1 MKRILKKTL
10 TPLLALTMALGI
22 GFSIT
27 NNNDKEIGAKA
38 APTVH
43 DWIAANQGF
52 TNGQDLVTTGPIS
65 VDSNWQMTFA
75 QNSSTGNPKYY
86 TSGSSVRLYADKTNG
101 NGGSFTVQPTA
112 ANTNKVLTKF
122 ELKARSSY
130 NRPFNVWVGDDP
142 NNLTPISNPSYSNL
156 IYTYQNSTGV
166 KYIKFQNAQTG
177 NTNQL
182 HFEKI
187 TFTYDV
193 SGGGAP
199 VTYDSLSYT
208 GTPITSYTAGD
219 SFDPTGLTFN
229 ANFSDGTSQDVTS
242 LVTFTPTVL
251 ATTDTFVTASHT
263 IGTVTQTVD
272 ITGLTVAAAPV
283 TLSSL
288 THAGTLTKTS
298 YTAGETFDPTGL
310 TFTAT
315 FSDNTSQTIAHTDL
329 VFSPTPLTTGTTS
342 VSASYTYDGVTK
354 STTITGITVSA
365 LAGSA
370 ATYTVTTT
378 TSVAT
383 TGTTPAGSSAA
394 FVNTASS
401 PFQMTAGNSHTLTL
415 SSYNSIRISAITL
428 SVHSNQAGGAGYFAY
443 SYDDVNYTN
452 IISTSSFDSAD
463 WNGAYSTTFVNKTK
477 TVDILVGGT
486 IYFRIFATENSLYCQ
501 SYTFHWDAVP
511 AGTLQSLNISKT
523 STTIYVGCT
532 ETLIATPVPANA
544 DGSVTWSTSSAA
556 IATVNA
562 SGVVTAISNGTATIT
577 ATSTVNT
584 NISVSC
590 TVYVEG
596 VVCYTKISNVADL
609 KFGSIFTLGSA
620 AYGVAAMYEPNTTTY
635 IQRYTADF
643 DVTNTKITDD
653 DKTLKL
659 ILEPGFVN
667 DSFAFRVVGNNKYLT
682 SPTATSTSNQIT
694 FSDSKTA
701 NDRCSWF
708 ITFDTSG
715 NALIKSTVN
724 QNRSIQYNSNT
735 GQERFSTYT
744 STQKVIQM
752 YVDLTTQTTINEATC
767 YANEIMNGAGLGAQN
782 ICHDRVTLLNHI
794 RGRMTTAAQSEFDTN
809 TGELFV
815 NARARKAYMDAW
827 VIANPTAPLL
837 REIKTNDTTT
847 ALIII
852 SLFGISSIAGYY
864 FFIKK
869 KKFKL

>member
-27 NNNDKEIGAKA
+27 NNREIMKA
-38 APTVH
+38 SAAVETYTYTTGDGTWVDQPNTRTYSTANFTFFHNKNNGSNIATTFAELRVYAGHSMEVYPT
-43 DWIAANQGF
+43 IAGSKVIKYIE
-52 TNGQDLVTTGPIS
+52 VTTSSDKYGSAMRGAAILAGENS
-65 VDSNWQMTFA
+65 GNATSRTGIT
-75 QNSSTGNPKYY
+75 SSTGTTAIFDF
-86 TSGSSVRLYADKTNG
+86 TS
-101 NGGSFTVQPTA
+101 
-112 ANTNKVLTKF
+112 
-122 ELKARSSY
+122 
-130 NRPFNVWVGDDP
+130 
-142 NNLTPISNPSYSNL
+142 ISNVGY
-156 IYTYQNSTGV
+156 V
-166 KYIKFQNAQTG
+166 KFTLSSQART
-177 NTNQL
+177 TAW
-182 HFEKI
+182 KI
-187 TFTYDV
+187 TYDNA
-193 SGGGAP
+193 GATA
-199 VTYDSLSYT
+199 TYDSLSYT

-229 ANFSDGTSQDVTS
+229 ANFSDGTSQ
-242 LVTFTPTVL
+242 
-251 ATTDTFVTASHT
+251 
-263 IGTVTQTVD
+263 
-272 ITGLTVAAAPV
+272 
-283 TLSSL
+283 
-288 THAGTLTKTS
+288 
-298 YTAGETFDPTGL
+298 
-310 TFTAT
+310 
-315 FSDNTSQTIAHTDL
+315 TIAHTDL
-329 VFSPTPLTTGTTS
+329 VFSPTSLTTGTTS

-463 WNGAYSTTFVNKTK
+463 WNGAHSTTFVSKTK

-486 IYFRIFATENSLYCQ
+486 IYFRMFATENSLYCQ

-590 TVYVEG
+590 TVYVES

-659 ILEPGFVN
+659 VLEPGFVN

-708 ITFDTSG
+708 ITFDSSG
-715 NALIKSTVN
+715 NALIKSAVN

-782 ICHDRVTLLNHI
+782 ICHNRVTLLNHI
-794 RGRMTTAAQSEFDTN
+794 RGRMTTAAQSEFDSN
-809 TGELFV
+809 TGALFV

-852 SLFGISSIAGYY
+852 SFFGISAIAGYY

>member
-1 MKRILKKTL
+1 MKCILKKTL
-10 TPLLALTMALGI
+10 TPLLALTMVLGI
-22 GFSIT
+22 GFSTT
-27 NNNDKEIGAKA
+27 NNREIMRASAAVETYTYSANDGVWIKTNVEREYYSTNFTFNHKKNTGSNIVPTYAELRVYA
-38 APTVH
+38 NHSMEVYPTVAGSKV
-43 DWIAANQGF
+43 IKNIE
-52 TNGQDLVTTGPIS
+52 VTTSSNTYGGAMRGAAILAGT
-65 VDSNWQMTFA
+65 DS
-75 QNSSTGNPKYY
+75 
-86 TSGSSVRLYADKTNG
+86 
-101 NGGSFTVQPTA
+101 
-112 ANTNKVLTKF
+112 ANTNPV
-122 ELKARSSY
+122 
-130 NRPFNVWVGDDP
+130 
-142 NNLTPISNPSYSNL
+142 
-156 IYTYQNSTGV
+156 TGV
-166 KYIKFQNAQTG
+166 TSGTGTTAIFDFTSISDVGYVKFTLSSQART
-177 NTNQL
+177 TAW
-182 HFEKI
+182 KI
-187 TFTYDV
+187 TYDNA
-193 SGGGAP
+193 GATP
-199 VTYDSLSYT
+199 TYDSLSYT

-219 SFDPTGLTFN
+219 SFDPAGLTFN
-229 ANFSDGTSQDVTS
+229 ANFSDGTSEDVTS
-242 LVTFTPTVL
+242 SVTFTPSVL
-251 ATTDTFVTASHT
+251 ATTDTSVTASHT

-272 ITGLTVAAAPV
+272 ITVLTVAAAPV

-342 VSASYTYDGVTK
+342 VSASYTYNGVTK

-486 IYFRIFATENSLYCQ
+486 IYFRMFATENSLYCQ

-590 TVYVEG
+590 TVSVES

-659 ILEPGFVN
+659 VLEPGFVN

-715 NALIKSTVN
+715 NALIKSAVN
-724 QNRSIQYNSNT
+724 QNRSIQYNSNS

-744 STQKVIQM
+744 TTQKVIQM

>member
-27 NNNDKEIGAKA
+27 NNREIMKA
-38 APTVH
+38 S
-43 DWIAANQGF
+43 AAVETYTYTTGDGTWVDQPNTRTYSTANF
-52 TNGQDLVTTGPIS
+52 TFFHNKNNGSNIVTTYAELRVYAGHSMEVYPTIAGS
-65 VDSNWQMTFA
+65 KVIKYIEVTTSSDKYGSAMRGAAILAGENSGNATSRTGIT
-75 QNSSTGNPKYY
+75 SSTGTTAIFDF
-86 TSGSSVRLYADKTNG
+86 TS
-101 NGGSFTVQPTA
+101 
-112 ANTNKVLTKF
+112 
-122 ELKARSSY
+122 
-130 NRPFNVWVGDDP
+130 
-142 NNLTPISNPSYSNL
+142 ISNVGY
-156 IYTYQNSTGV
+156 V
-166 KYIKFQNAQTG
+166 KFTLSSQART
-177 NTNQL
+177 TAW
-182 HFEKI
+182 KI
-187 TFTYDV
+187 TYDNA
-193 SGGGAP
+193 GATA
-199 VTYDSLSYT
+199 TYDSLSYT

-229 ANFSDGTSQDVTS
+229 ANFSDGTSQ
-242 LVTFTPTVL
+242 
-251 ATTDTFVTASHT
+251 
-263 IGTVTQTVD
+263 
-272 ITGLTVAAAPV
+272 
-283 TLSSL
+283 
-288 THAGTLTKTS
+288 
-298 YTAGETFDPTGL
+298 
-310 TFTAT
+310 
-315 FSDNTSQTIAHTDL
+315 TIAHTDL
-329 VFSPTPLTTGTTS
+329 VFSPTSLTTGTTS
-342 VSASYTYDGVTK
+342 VSAFYTYDGVTK

-463 WNGAYSTTFVNKTK
+463 WNGAYSTTFVSKTK

-486 IYFRIFATENSLYCQ
+486 IYFRMFATENSLYCQ

-590 TVYVEG
+590 TVYVES

-659 ILEPGFVN
+659 VLEPGFVN

-708 ITFDTSG
+708 ITFDSSG
-715 NALIKSTVN
+715 NALIKSAVN

-782 ICHDRVTLLNHI
+782 ICHNRVTLLNHI
-794 RGRMTTAAQSEFDTN
+794 RGRMTTAAQSEFDSN
-809 TGELFV
+809 TGALFV

-852 SLFGISSIAGYY
+852 SFFGISAIAGYY

>member
-27 NNNDKEIGAKA
+27 NNREIMKA
-38 APTVH
+38 SAAVETYTYTTGDGTWVDQPNTRTYSTANFTFFHNKNNGSNIATTYAELRVYSGHSMEVYPT
-43 DWIAANQGF
+43 IAGSKVIKYIE
-52 TNGQDLVTTGPIS
+52 VTTSSDKYGSAMRGAAILAGENS
-65 VDSNWQMTFA
+65 GNATSRTGIT
-75 QNSSTGNPKYY
+75 SSTGTTAIFDF
-86 TSGSSVRLYADKTNG
+86 TS
-101 NGGSFTVQPTA
+101 
-112 ANTNKVLTKF
+112 
-122 ELKARSSY
+122 
-130 NRPFNVWVGDDP
+130 
-142 NNLTPISNPSYSNL
+142 ISNVGY
-156 IYTYQNSTGV
+156 V
-166 KYIKFQNAQTG
+166 KFTLSSQART
-177 NTNQL
+177 TAW
-182 HFEKI
+182 KI
-187 TFTYDV
+187 TYDNA
-193 SGGGAP
+193 GATA
-199 VTYDSLSYT
+199 TYDSLSYT

-229 ANFSDGTSQDVTS
+229 ANFSDGTSQ
-242 LVTFTPTVL
+242 
-251 ATTDTFVTASHT
+251 
-263 IGTVTQTVD
+263 
-272 ITGLTVAAAPV
+272 
-283 TLSSL
+283 
-288 THAGTLTKTS
+288 
-298 YTAGETFDPTGL
+298 
-310 TFTAT
+310 
-315 FSDNTSQTIAHTDL
+315 TIAHTDL
-329 VFSPTPLTTGTTS
+329 VFSPTSLTTGTTS

-463 WNGAYSTTFVNKTK
+463 WNGAYSTTFVSKTK

-486 IYFRIFATENSLYCQ
+486 IYFRMFATENSLYCQ

-590 TVYVEG
+590 TVYVES

-659 ILEPGFVN
+659 VLEPGFVN

-708 ITFDTSG
+708 ITFDSSG
-715 NALIKSTVN
+715 NALIKSAVN

-782 ICHDRVTLLNHI
+782 ICHNRVTLLNHI
-794 RGRMTTAAQSEFDTN
+794 RGRMTTAAQSEFDSN
-809 TGELFV
+809 TGALFV

-852 SLFGISSIAGYY
+852 SFFGISAIAGYY

>member
-27 NNNDKEIGAKA
+27 NNREIMKA
-38 APTVH
+38 SAAVETYTYTTGDGTWVDQPNTRTYSTANFTFFHNKNNGSNIATTFAELRVYAGHSMEVYPT
-43 DWIAANQGF
+43 IAGSKVIKYIE
-52 TNGQDLVTTGPIS
+52 VTTSSDKYGSAMRGAAILAGENS
-65 VDSNWQMTFA
+65 GNATSRTGIT
-75 QNSSTGNPKYY
+75 SSTGTTAIFDF
-86 TSGSSVRLYADKTNG
+86 TS
-101 NGGSFTVQPTA
+101 
-112 ANTNKVLTKF
+112 
-122 ELKARSSY
+122 
-130 NRPFNVWVGDDP
+130 
-142 NNLTPISNPSYSNL
+142 ISNVGY
-156 IYTYQNSTGV
+156 V
-166 KYIKFQNAQTG
+166 KFTLSSQART
-177 NTNQL
+177 TAW
-182 HFEKI
+182 KI
-187 TFTYDV
+187 TYDNA
-193 SGGGAP
+193 GATA
-199 VTYDSLSYT
+199 TYDSLSYT

-229 ANFSDGTSQDVTS
+229 ANFSDGTSQ
-242 LVTFTPTVL
+242 
-251 ATTDTFVTASHT
+251 
-263 IGTVTQTVD
+263 
-272 ITGLTVAAAPV
+272 
-283 TLSSL
+283 
-288 THAGTLTKTS
+288 
-298 YTAGETFDPTGL
+298 
-310 TFTAT
+310 
-315 FSDNTSQTIAHTDL
+315 TIAHTDL
-329 VFSPTPLTTGTTS
+329 VFSPTSLTTGTTS

-463 WNGAYSTTFVNKTK
+463 WNGAHSTTFVSKTK

-486 IYFRIFATENSLYCQ
+486 IYFRMFATENSLYCQ

-590 TVYVEG
+590 TVYVES

-659 ILEPGFVN
+659 VLEPGFVN

-708 ITFDTSG
+708 ITFDSSG
-715 NALIKSTVN
+715 NALIKSAVN

-782 ICHDRVTLLNHI
+782 ICHNRVTLLNHI
-794 RGRMTTAAQSEFDTN
+794 RGRMTTAAQSEFDSN
-809 TGELFV
+809 TGALFV
-815 NARARKAYMDAW
+815 NARARKAYMDGW

-852 SLFGISSIAGYY
+852 SFFGISAIAGYY

>member
-27 NNNDKEIGAKA
+27 NNREIMKA
-38 APTVH
+38 SAAVETYTYTTGDGTWVDQPNTRTYSTANFTFFHNKNNGSNIATTYAELRVYAGHSMEVYPT
-43 DWIAANQGF
+43 IAGSKVIKYIE
-52 TNGQDLVTTGPIS
+52 VTTSSDKYGSAMRGAAILAGENS
-65 VDSNWQMTFA
+65 GNATSRTGIT
-75 QNSSTGNPKYY
+75 SSTGTTAIFDF
-86 TSGSSVRLYADKTNG
+86 TS
-101 NGGSFTVQPTA
+101 
-112 ANTNKVLTKF
+112 
-122 ELKARSSY
+122 
-130 NRPFNVWVGDDP
+130 
-142 NNLTPISNPSYSNL
+142 ISNVGY
-156 IYTYQNSTGV
+156 V
-166 KYIKFQNAQTG
+166 KFTLSSQART
-177 NTNQL
+177 TAW
-182 HFEKI
+182 KI
-187 TFTYDV
+187 TYDNA
-193 SGGGAP
+193 GATA
-199 VTYDSLSYT
+199 TYDSLSYT

-229 ANFSDGTSQDVTS
+229 ANFSDGTSQ
-242 LVTFTPTVL
+242 
-251 ATTDTFVTASHT
+251 
-263 IGTVTQTVD
+263 
-272 ITGLTVAAAPV
+272 
-283 TLSSL
+283 
-288 THAGTLTKTS
+288 
-298 YTAGETFDPTGL
+298 
-310 TFTAT
+310 
-315 FSDNTSQTIAHTDL
+315 TIAHTDL
-329 VFSPTPLTTGTTS
+329 VFSPTSLTTGTTS
-342 VSASYTYDGVTK
+342 VSAFYTYDGVTK

-463 WNGAYSTTFVNKTK
+463 WNGAHSTTFVSKTK

-486 IYFRIFATENSLYCQ
+486 IYFRMFATENSLYCQ

-590 TVYVEG
+590 TVYVES

-659 ILEPGFVN
+659 VLEPGFVN

-708 ITFDTSG
+708 ITFDSSG
-715 NALIKSTVN
+715 NALIKSAVN

-782 ICHDRVTLLNHI
+782 ICHNRVTLLNHI
-794 RGRMTTAAQSEFDTN
+794 RGRMTTAAQSEFDSN
-809 TGELFV
+809 TGALFV
-815 NARARKAYMDAW
+815 NARVRKAYMDAW

-852 SLFGISSIAGYY
+852 SFFGISAIAGYY

>member
-27 NNNDKEIGAKA
+27 NNREIMKA
-38 APTVH
+38 SAAVETYTYTTGDGTWVDQPNTRTYSTANFTFFHNKNNGSNIATTYAELRVYSGHSMEVYPT
-43 DWIAANQGF
+43 IAGSKVIKYIE
-52 TNGQDLVTTGPIS
+52 VTTSSDKYGSAMRGAAILAGENS
-65 VDSNWQMTFA
+65 GNATSRTGIT
-75 QNSSTGNPKYY
+75 SSTGTTAIFDF
-86 TSGSSVRLYADKTNG
+86 TS
-101 NGGSFTVQPTA
+101 
-112 ANTNKVLTKF
+112 
-122 ELKARSSY
+122 
-130 NRPFNVWVGDDP
+130 
-142 NNLTPISNPSYSNL
+142 ISNVGY
-156 IYTYQNSTGV
+156 V
-166 KYIKFQNAQTG
+166 KFTLSSQART
-177 NTNQL
+177 TAW
-182 HFEKI
+182 KI
-187 TFTYDV
+187 TYDNA
-193 SGGGAP
+193 GATA
-199 VTYDSLSYT
+199 TYDSLSYT

-229 ANFSDGTSQDVTS
+229 ANFSDGTSQ
-242 LVTFTPTVL
+242 
-251 ATTDTFVTASHT
+251 
-263 IGTVTQTVD
+263 
-272 ITGLTVAAAPV
+272 
-283 TLSSL
+283 
-288 THAGTLTKTS
+288 
-298 YTAGETFDPTGL
+298 
-310 TFTAT
+310 
-315 FSDNTSQTIAHTDL
+315 TIAHTDL
-329 VFSPTPLTTGTTS
+329 VFSPTSLTTGTTS

-463 WNGAYSTTFVNKTK
+463 WNGAHSTTFVSKTK

-486 IYFRIFATENSLYCQ
+486 IYFRMFATENSLYCQ

-590 TVYVEG
+590 TVYVES

-659 ILEPGFVN
+659 VLEPGFVN

-708 ITFDTSG
+708 ITFDSSG
-715 NALIKSTVN
+715 NALIKSAVN

-782 ICHDRVTLLNHI
+782 ICHNRVTLLNHI
-794 RGRMTTAAQSEFDTN
+794 RGRMTTAAQSEFDSN
-809 TGELFV
+809 TGALFV

-852 SLFGISSIAGYY
+852 SFFGISAIAGYY
-864 FFIKK
+864 FFVKK

>member
-27 NNNDKEIGAKA
+27 NNREIMKA
-38 APTVH
+38 SAAVETYTYTTGDGTWVDQPNTRTYSTANFTFFHNKNNGSNIATTYAELRVYAGHSMEVYPT
-43 DWIAANQGF
+43 IAGSKVIKYIE
-52 TNGQDLVTTGPIS
+52 VTTSSDKYGSAMRGAAILAGENS
-65 VDSNWQMTFA
+65 GNATSRTGIT
-75 QNSSTGNPKYY
+75 SSTGTTAIFDF
-86 TSGSSVRLYADKTNG
+86 TS
-101 NGGSFTVQPTA
+101 
-112 ANTNKVLTKF
+112 
-122 ELKARSSY
+122 
-130 NRPFNVWVGDDP
+130 
-142 NNLTPISNPSYSNL
+142 ISNVGY
-156 IYTYQNSTGV
+156 V
-166 KYIKFQNAQTG
+166 KFTLSSQART
-177 NTNQL
+177 TAW
-182 HFEKI
+182 KI
-187 TFTYDV
+187 TYDNA
-193 SGGGAP
+193 GATA
-199 VTYDSLSYT
+199 TYDSLSYT

-229 ANFSDGTSQDVTS
+229 ANFSDGTSQ
-242 LVTFTPTVL
+242 
-251 ATTDTFVTASHT
+251 
-263 IGTVTQTVD
+263 
-272 ITGLTVAAAPV
+272 
-283 TLSSL
+283 
-288 THAGTLTKTS
+288 
-298 YTAGETFDPTGL
+298 
-310 TFTAT
+310 
-315 FSDNTSQTIAHTDL
+315 TIAHTDL
-329 VFSPTPLTTGTTS
+329 VFSPTSLTTGTTS

-463 WNGAYSTTFVNKTK
+463 WNGAYSTTFVSKTK

-486 IYFRIFATENSLYCQ
+486 IYFRMFATENSLYCQ

-590 TVYVEG
+590 TVYVES

-659 ILEPGFVN
+659 VLEPGFVN

-708 ITFDTSG
+708 ITFDSSG
-715 NALIKSTVN
+715 NALIKSAVN

-782 ICHDRVTLLNHI
+782 ICHNRVTLLNHI
-794 RGRMTTAAQSEFDTN
+794 RGRMTTAAQSEFDSN
-809 TGELFV
+809 TGALFV

-852 SLFGISSIAGYY
+852 SFFGISAIAGYY

>member
-27 NNNDKEIGAKA
+27 NNREIMKA
-38 APTVH
+38 S
-43 DWIAANQGF
+43 AAVETYTYTTGDGTWVDQPNTRTYSTANF
-52 TNGQDLVTTGPIS
+52 TFFHNKNNGSNIVTTYAELRVYAGHSMEVYPTIAGS
-65 VDSNWQMTFA
+65 KVIKYIEVTTSSDKYGSAMRGAAILAGENSGNATSRTGIT
-75 QNSSTGNPKYY
+75 SSTGTTAIFDF
-86 TSGSSVRLYADKTNG
+86 TS
-101 NGGSFTVQPTA
+101 
-112 ANTNKVLTKF
+112 
-122 ELKARSSY
+122 
-130 NRPFNVWVGDDP
+130 
-142 NNLTPISNPSYSNL
+142 ISNVGY
-156 IYTYQNSTGV
+156 V
-166 KYIKFQNAQTG
+166 KFTLSSQART
-177 NTNQL
+177 TAW
-182 HFEKI
+182 KI
-187 TFTYDV
+187 TYDNA
-193 SGGGAP
+193 GATA
-199 VTYDSLSYT
+199 TYDSLSYT

-229 ANFSDGTSQDVTS
+229 ANFSDGTSQ
-242 LVTFTPTVL
+242 
-251 ATTDTFVTASHT
+251 
-263 IGTVTQTVD
+263 
-272 ITGLTVAAAPV
+272 
-283 TLSSL
+283 
-288 THAGTLTKTS
+288 
-298 YTAGETFDPTGL
+298 
-310 TFTAT
+310 
-315 FSDNTSQTIAHTDL
+315 TIAHTDL
-329 VFSPTPLTTGTTS
+329 VFSPTSLTTGTTS
-342 VSASYTYDGVTK
+342 VSAFYTYDGVTK

-463 WNGAYSTTFVNKTK
+463 WNGAYSTTFVSKTK

-486 IYFRIFATENSLYCQ
+486 IYFRMFATENSLYCQ

-590 TVYVEG
+590 TVYVES

-659 ILEPGFVN
+659 VLEPGFVN

-708 ITFDTSG
+708 ITFDSSG
-715 NALIKSTVN
+715 NALIKSAVN

-782 ICHDRVTLLNHI
+782 ICHNRVTLLNHI
-794 RGRMTTAAQSEFDTN
+794 RGRMTTAAQSEFDSN
-809 TGELFV
+809 TGALFV

-852 SLFGISSIAGYY
+852 SFFGISAIAGYY
-864 FFIKK
+864 FFVKK

>member
-27 NNNDKEIGAKA
+27 NNREIMKA
-38 APTVH
+38 SAAVETYTYTTGDGTWVDQPNTRTYSTANFTFFHNKNNGSNIATTYAELRVYSGHSMEVYPT
-43 DWIAANQGF
+43 IAGSKVIKYIE
-52 TNGQDLVTTGPIS
+52 VTTSSDKYGSAMRGAAILAGENS
-65 VDSNWQMTFA
+65 GNATSRTGIT
-75 QNSSTGNPKYY
+75 SSTGTTAIFDF
-86 TSGSSVRLYADKTNG
+86 TS
-101 NGGSFTVQPTA
+101 
-112 ANTNKVLTKF
+112 
-122 ELKARSSY
+122 
-130 NRPFNVWVGDDP
+130 
-142 NNLTPISNPSYSNL
+142 ISNVGY
-156 IYTYQNSTGV
+156 V
-166 KYIKFQNAQTG
+166 KFTLSSQARTTAQ
-177 NTNQL
+177 
-182 HFEKI
+182 KI
-187 TFTYDV
+187 TYDNA
-193 SGGGAP
+193 GATA
-199 VTYDSLSYT
+199 TYDSLSYT

-229 ANFSDGTSQDVTS
+229 ANFSDGTSQ
-242 LVTFTPTVL
+242 
-251 ATTDTFVTASHT
+251 
-263 IGTVTQTVD
+263 
-272 ITGLTVAAAPV
+272 
-283 TLSSL
+283 
-288 THAGTLTKTS
+288 
-298 YTAGETFDPTGL
+298 
-310 TFTAT
+310 
-315 FSDNTSQTIAHTDL
+315 TIAHTDL
-329 VFSPTPLTTGTTS
+329 VFSPTSLTTGTTS
-342 VSASYTYDGVTK
+342 VSAFYTYDGVTK

-463 WNGAYSTTFVNKTK
+463 WNGAYSTTFVSKTK

-486 IYFRIFATENSLYCQ
+486 IYFRMFATENSLYCQ

-590 TVYVEG
+590 TVYVES

-659 ILEPGFVN
+659 VLEPGFVN

-708 ITFDTSG
+708 ITFDSSG
-715 NALIKSTVN
+715 NALIKSAVN

-782 ICHDRVTLLNHI
+782 ICHNRVTLLNHI
-794 RGRMTTAAQSEFDTN
+794 RGRMTTAAQSEFDSN
-809 TGELFV
+809 TGALFV

-852 SLFGISSIAGYY
+852 SFFGISAIAGYY
-864 FFIKK
+864 FFVKK

>member
-27 NNNDKEIGAKA
+27 NNREIMKA
-38 APTVH
+38 SAAVETYTYTTGDGTWVDQPNTRTYSTANFTFFHNKNNGSNIATTFAELRVYAGHSMEVYPT
-43 DWIAANQGF
+43 IAGSKVIKYIE
-52 TNGQDLVTTGPIS
+52 VTTSSDKYGSAMRGAAILAGENS
-65 VDSNWQMTFA
+65 GNATSRTGIT
-75 QNSSTGNPKYY
+75 SSTGTTAIFDF
-86 TSGSSVRLYADKTNG
+86 TS
-101 NGGSFTVQPTA
+101 
-112 ANTNKVLTKF
+112 
-122 ELKARSSY
+122 
-130 NRPFNVWVGDDP
+130 
-142 NNLTPISNPSYSNL
+142 ISNVGY
-156 IYTYQNSTGV
+156 V
-166 KYIKFQNAQTG
+166 KFTLSSQART
-177 NTNQL
+177 TAW
-182 HFEKI
+182 KI
-187 TFTYDV
+187 TYDNA
-193 SGGGAP
+193 GATA
-199 VTYDSLSYT
+199 TYDSLSYT

-229 ANFSDGTSQDVTS
+229 ANFSDGTSQ
-242 LVTFTPTVL
+242 
-251 ATTDTFVTASHT
+251 
-263 IGTVTQTVD
+263 
-272 ITGLTVAAAPV
+272 
-283 TLSSL
+283 
-288 THAGTLTKTS
+288 
-298 YTAGETFDPTGL
+298 
-310 TFTAT
+310 
-315 FSDNTSQTIAHTDL
+315 TIAHTDL
-329 VFSPTPLTTGTTS
+329 VFSPTSLTTGTTS
-342 VSASYTYDGVTK
+342 VSAFYTYDGVTK

-463 WNGAYSTTFVNKTK
+463 WNGAYSTTFVSKTK

-486 IYFRIFATENSLYCQ
+486 IYFRMFATENSLYCQ

-590 TVYVEG
+590 TVYVES

-659 ILEPGFVN
+659 VLEPGFVN

-708 ITFDTSG
+708 ITFDSSG
-715 NALIKSTVN
+715 NALIKSAVN

-782 ICHDRVTLLNHI
+782 ICHNRVTLLNHI
-794 RGRMTTAAQSEFDTN
+794 RGRMTTAAQSEFDSN
-809 TGELFV
+809 TGALFV

-852 SLFGISSIAGYY
+852 SFFGISAIAGYY

>member
-27 NNNDKEIGAKA
+27 NNREIMKA
-38 APTVH
+38 SAAVETYTYTTGDGTWVDQPNTRTYSTANFTFFHNKNNGSNIATTFAELRVYAGHSMEVYPT
-43 DWIAANQGF
+43 IAGSKVIKYIE
-52 TNGQDLVTTGPIS
+52 VTTSSDKYGSAMRGAAILAGENS
-65 VDSNWQMTFA
+65 GNATSRTGIT
-75 QNSSTGNPKYY
+75 SSTGTTAIFDF
-86 TSGSSVRLYADKTNG
+86 TS
-101 NGGSFTVQPTA
+101 
-112 ANTNKVLTKF
+112 
-122 ELKARSSY
+122 
-130 NRPFNVWVGDDP
+130 
-142 NNLTPISNPSYSNL
+142 ISNVGY
-156 IYTYQNSTGV
+156 V
-166 KYIKFQNAQTG
+166 KFTLSSQART
-177 NTNQL
+177 TAW
-182 HFEKI
+182 KI
-187 TFTYDV
+187 TYDNA
-193 SGGGAP
+193 GATA
-199 VTYDSLSYT
+199 TYDSLSYT

-229 ANFSDGTSQDVTS
+229 ANFSDGTSQ
-242 LVTFTPTVL
+242 
-251 ATTDTFVTASHT
+251 
-263 IGTVTQTVD
+263 
-272 ITGLTVAAAPV
+272 
-283 TLSSL
+283 
-288 THAGTLTKTS
+288 
-298 YTAGETFDPTGL
+298 
-310 TFTAT
+310 
-315 FSDNTSQTIAHTDL
+315 TIAHTDL
-329 VFSPTPLTTGTTS
+329 VFSPTSLTTGTTS

-463 WNGAYSTTFVNKTK
+463 WNGAYSTTFVSKTK

-486 IYFRIFATENSLYCQ
+486 IYFRMFATENSLYCQ

-590 TVYVEG
+590 TVYVES

-659 ILEPGFVN
+659 VLEPGFVN

-708 ITFDTSG
+708 ITFDSSG
-715 NALIKSTVN
+715 NALIKSAVN

-782 ICHDRVTLLNHI
+782 ICHNRVTLLNHI
-794 RGRMTTAAQSEFDTN
+794 RGRMTTAAQSEFDSN
-809 TGELFV
+809 TGALFV

-852 SLFGISSIAGYY
+852 SFFGISAIAGYY
-864 FFIKK
+864 FFVKK

>member
-229 ANFSDGTSQDVTS
+229 ANFSDGTSQ
-242 LVTFTPTVL
+242 
-251 ATTDTFVTASHT
+251 
-263 IGTVTQTVD
+263 
-272 ITGLTVAAAPV
+272 
-283 TLSSL
+283 
-288 THAGTLTKTS
+288 
-298 YTAGETFDPTGL
+298 
-310 TFTAT
+310 
-315 FSDNTSQTIAHTDL
+315 TIAHTDL
-329 VFSPTPLTTGTTS
+329 VFSPTSLTTGTTS

-463 WNGAYSTTFVNKTK
+463 WNGAYSTTFVSKTK

-486 IYFRIFATENSLYCQ
+486 IYFRMLATENSLYCQ

-590 TVYVEG
+590 TVYVES

-659 ILEPGFVN
+659 VLEPGFVN

-708 ITFDTSG
+708 ITFDSSG
-715 NALIKSTVN
+715 NALIKSAVN

-782 ICHDRVTLLNHI
+782 ICHNRVTLLNHI
-794 RGRMTTAAQSEFDTN
+794 RGRMTTAAQSEFDSN
-809 TGELFV
+809 TGALFV

-852 SLFGISSIAGYY
+852 SFFGISAIAGYY

>member
-27 NNNDKEIGAKA
+27 NNREIMKA
-38 APTVH
+38 SAAVETYTYTTGDGTWVDQPNTRTYSTANFTFFHNKNNGSNIATTFAELRVYAGHSMEVYPT
-43 DWIAANQGF
+43 IAGSKVIKYIE
-52 TNGQDLVTTGPIS
+52 VTTSSDKYGSAMRGAAILAGENS
-65 VDSNWQMTFA
+65 GNATSRTGIT
-75 QNSSTGNPKYY
+75 SSTGTTAIFDF
-86 TSGSSVRLYADKTNG
+86 TS
-101 NGGSFTVQPTA
+101 
-112 ANTNKVLTKF
+112 
-122 ELKARSSY
+122 
-130 NRPFNVWVGDDP
+130 
-142 NNLTPISNPSYSNL
+142 ISNVGY
-156 IYTYQNSTGV
+156 V
-166 KYIKFQNAQTG
+166 KFTLSSQART
-177 NTNQL
+177 TAW
-182 HFEKI
+182 KI
-187 TFTYDV
+187 TYDNA
-193 SGGGAP
+193 GATA
-199 VTYDSLSYT
+199 TYDSLSYT

-229 ANFSDGTSQDVTS
+229 ANFSDGTSQ
-242 LVTFTPTVL
+242 
-251 ATTDTFVTASHT
+251 
-263 IGTVTQTVD
+263 
-272 ITGLTVAAAPV
+272 
-283 TLSSL
+283 
-288 THAGTLTKTS
+288 
-298 YTAGETFDPTGL
+298 
-310 TFTAT
+310 
-315 FSDNTSQTIAHTDL
+315 TIAHTDL
-329 VFSPTPLTTGTTS
+329 VFSPTSLTTGTTS

-463 WNGAYSTTFVNKTK
+463 WNGAYSTTFVSKTK

-486 IYFRIFATENSLYCQ
+486 IYFRMFATENSLYCQ

-590 TVYVEG
+590 TVYVES

-659 ILEPGFVN
+659 VLEPGFVN

-708 ITFDTSG
+708 ITFDSSG
-715 NALIKSTVN
+715 NALIKSAVN

-782 ICHDRVTLLNHI
+782 ICHNRVTLLNHI
-794 RGRMTTAAQSEFDTN
+794 RGRMTTAAQSEFDSN
-809 TGELFV
+809 TGALFV

-852 SLFGISSIAGYY
+852 SFFGISAIAGYY

>member
-1 MKRILKKTL
+1 
-10 TPLLALTMALGI
+10 MALGI

-27 NNNDKEIGAKA
+27 NNREIMKA
-38 APTVH
+38 SAAVETYTYTTGDGTWVDQPNTRTYSTANFTFFHNKNNGSNIATTYAELRVYAGHSMEVYPT
-43 DWIAANQGF
+43 IAGSKVIKYIE
-52 TNGQDLVTTGPIS
+52 VTTSSDKYGSAMRGAAILAGENS
-65 VDSNWQMTFA
+65 GNATSRTGIT
-75 QNSSTGNPKYY
+75 SSTGTTAIFDF
-86 TSGSSVRLYADKTNG
+86 TS
-101 NGGSFTVQPTA
+101 
-112 ANTNKVLTKF
+112 
-122 ELKARSSY
+122 
-130 NRPFNVWVGDDP
+130 
-142 NNLTPISNPSYSNL
+142 ISNVGY
-156 IYTYQNSTGV
+156 V
-166 KYIKFQNAQTG
+166 KFTLSSQART
-177 NTNQL
+177 TAW
-182 HFEKI
+182 KI
-187 TFTYDV
+187 TYDNA
-193 SGGGAP
+193 GATA
-199 VTYDSLSYT
+199 TYDSLSYT

-229 ANFSDGTSQDVTS
+229 ANFSDGTSQ
-242 LVTFTPTVL
+242 
-251 ATTDTFVTASHT
+251 
-263 IGTVTQTVD
+263 
-272 ITGLTVAAAPV
+272 
-283 TLSSL
+283 
-288 THAGTLTKTS
+288 
-298 YTAGETFDPTGL
+298 
-310 TFTAT
+310 
-315 FSDNTSQTIAHTDL
+315 TIAHTDL
-329 VFSPTPLTTGTTS
+329 VFSPTSLTTGTTS

-443 SYDDVNYTN
+443 SYDNVNYTN

-577 ATSTVNT
+577 ATSIVNT

-659 ILEPGFVN
+659 VLEPGFVN

-708 ITFDTSG
+708 ITFDSSG
-715 NALIKSTVN
+715 NALIKSAVN

-782 ICHDRVTLLNHI
+782 ICHNRVTLLNHI
-794 RGRMTTAAQSEFDTN
+794 RGRMTTAAQSEFDSN
-809 TGELFV
+809 TGALFV

-837 REIKTNDTTT
+837 REIKTNNTTT

-852 SLFGISSIAGYY
+852 SFFGISAIAGYY

>member
-27 NNNDKEIGAKA
+27 NNREIMKA
-38 APTVH
+38 SAAVETYTYTTGDGTWVDQPNTRTYSTANFTFFHNKNNGSNIATTYAELRVYSGHSMEVYPT
-43 DWIAANQGF
+43 IAGSKVIKYIE
-52 TNGQDLVTTGPIS
+52 VTTSSDKYGSAMRGAAILAGENS
-65 VDSNWQMTFA
+65 GNATSRTGIT
-75 QNSSTGNPKYY
+75 SSTGTTAIFDF
-86 TSGSSVRLYADKTNG
+86 TS
-101 NGGSFTVQPTA
+101 
-112 ANTNKVLTKF
+112 
-122 ELKARSSY
+122 
-130 NRPFNVWVGDDP
+130 
-142 NNLTPISNPSYSNL
+142 ISNVGY
-156 IYTYQNSTGV
+156 V
-166 KYIKFQNAQTG
+166 KFTLSSQART
-177 NTNQL
+177 TAW
-182 HFEKI
+182 KI
-187 TFTYDV
+187 TYDNA
-193 SGGGAP
+193 GATA
-199 VTYDSLSYT
+199 TYDSLSYT

-229 ANFSDGTSQDVTS
+229 ANFSDGTSQ
-242 LVTFTPTVL
+242 
-251 ATTDTFVTASHT
+251 
-263 IGTVTQTVD
+263 
-272 ITGLTVAAAPV
+272 
-283 TLSSL
+283 
-288 THAGTLTKTS
+288 
-298 YTAGETFDPTGL
+298 
-310 TFTAT
+310 
-315 FSDNTSQTIAHTDL
+315 TIAHTDL
-329 VFSPTPLTTGTTS
+329 VFSPTSLTTGTTS

-463 WNGAYSTTFVNKTK
+463 WNGAHSTTFVSKTK

-486 IYFRIFATENSLYCQ
+486 IYFRMFATENSLYCQ

-590 TVYVEG
+590 TVYVES

-659 ILEPGFVN
+659 VLEPGFVN

-708 ITFDTSG
+708 ITFDSSG
-715 NALIKSTVN
+715 NALIKSAVN

-782 ICHDRVTLLNHI
+782 ICHNRVTLLNHI
-794 RGRMTTAAQSEFDTN
+794 RGRMTTAAQSEFDSN
-809 TGELFV
+809 TGALFV

-852 SLFGISSIAGYY
+852 SFFGISAIAGYY

>member
-27 NNNDKEIGAKA
+27 NNREIMKA
-38 APTVH
+38 SAAVETYTYTTGDGTWVDQPNTRTYSTANFTFFHNKNNGSNIATTYAELRVYAGHSMEVYPT
-43 DWIAANQGF
+43 IAGSKVIKYIE
-52 TNGQDLVTTGPIS
+52 VTTSSDKYGSAMRGAAILAGENS
-65 VDSNWQMTFA
+65 GNATSRTGIT
-75 QNSSTGNPKYY
+75 SSTGTTAIFDF
-86 TSGSSVRLYADKTNG
+86 TS
-101 NGGSFTVQPTA
+101 
-112 ANTNKVLTKF
+112 
-122 ELKARSSY
+122 
-130 NRPFNVWVGDDP
+130 
-142 NNLTPISNPSYSNL
+142 ISNVGY
-156 IYTYQNSTGV
+156 V
-166 KYIKFQNAQTG
+166 KFTLSSQART
-177 NTNQL
+177 TAW
-182 HFEKI
+182 KI
-187 TFTYDV
+187 TYDNA
-193 SGGGAP
+193 GATA
-199 VTYDSLSYT
+199 TYDSLSYT

-229 ANFSDGTSQDVTS
+229 ANFSDGTSQ
-242 LVTFTPTVL
+242 
-251 ATTDTFVTASHT
+251 
-263 IGTVTQTVD
+263 
-272 ITGLTVAAAPV
+272 
-283 TLSSL
+283 
-288 THAGTLTKTS
+288 
-298 YTAGETFDPTGL
+298 
-310 TFTAT
+310 
-315 FSDNTSQTIAHTDL
+315 TIAHTDL
-329 VFSPTPLTTGTTS
+329 VFSPTSLTTGTTS

-463 WNGAYSTTFVNKTK
+463 WNGAYSTTFVSKTK

-486 IYFRIFATENSLYCQ
+486 IYFRMFATENSLYCQ

-590 TVYVEG
+590 TVYVES

-635 IQRYTADF
+635 IRRYTADF

-659 ILEPGFVN
+659 VLEPGFVN

-708 ITFDTSG
+708 ITFDSSG
-715 NALIKSTVN
+715 NALIKSAVN

-782 ICHDRVTLLNHI
+782 ICHNRVTLLNHI
-794 RGRMTTAAQSEFDTN
+794 RGRMTTAAQSEFDSN
-809 TGELFV
+809 TGALFV

-852 SLFGISSIAGYY
+852 SFFGISAIAGYY
-864 FFIKK
+864 FFVKK

>member
-1 MKRILKKTL
+1 MFTL
-10 TPLLALTMALGI
+10 TLI
-22 GFSIT
+22 HHSSGFKYFKLKNS
-27 NNNDKEIGAKA
+27 
-38 APTVH
+38 H
-43 DWIAANQGF
+43 D
-52 TNGQDLVTTGPIS
+52 
-65 VDSNWQMTFA
+65 
-75 QNSSTGNPKYY
+75 
-86 TSGSSVRLYADKTNG
+86 SGSSNLQFHFSQIDLTY
-101 NGGSFTVQPTA
+101 GSA
-112 ANTNKVLTKF
+112 
-122 ELKARSSY
+122 
-130 NRPFNVWVGDDP
+130 
-142 NNLTPISNPSYSNL
+142 
-156 IYTYQNSTGV
+156 
-166 KYIKFQNAQTG
+166 
-177 NTNQL
+177 
-182 HFEKI
+182 
-187 TFTYDV
+187 
-193 SGGGAP
+193 GAP

-219 SFDPTGLTFN
+219 SFDPTGLTFY
-229 ANFSDGTSQDVTS
+229 ANFSDGTSQNVATS
-242 LVTFTPTVL
+242 DITFIPAVL

-428 SVHSNQAGGAGYFAY
+428 SVHSNQTGGAGYFAY

-486 IYFRIFATENSLYCQ
+486 IYFRMFATENSLYCQ
-501 SYTFHWDAVP
+501 SYTFHWDAVS

-659 ILEPGFVN
+659 VLEPGFVN
-667 DSFAFRVVGNNKYLT
+667 DSFAFRVIGNNKYLT

-715 NALIKSTVN
+715 NALIKSAVN

>member
-27 NNNDKEIGAKA
+27 NNREIMKA
-38 APTVH
+38 SAAVETYTYTTGDGTWVDQPNTRTYSTANFTFFHNKNNGSNIATTYAELRVYSGHSMEVYPT
-43 DWIAANQGF
+43 IAGSKVIKYIE
-52 TNGQDLVTTGPIS
+52 VTTSSDKYGSAMRGAAILAGENS
-65 VDSNWQMTFA
+65 GNATSRTGIT
-75 QNSSTGNPKYY
+75 SSTGTTAIFDF
-86 TSGSSVRLYADKTNG
+86 TS
-101 NGGSFTVQPTA
+101 
-112 ANTNKVLTKF
+112 
-122 ELKARSSY
+122 
-130 NRPFNVWVGDDP
+130 
-142 NNLTPISNPSYSNL
+142 ISNVGY
-156 IYTYQNSTGV
+156 V
-166 KYIKFQNAQTG
+166 KFTLSSQART
-177 NTNQL
+177 TAW
-182 HFEKI
+182 KI
-187 TFTYDV
+187 TYDNA
-193 SGGGAP
+193 GATA
-199 VTYDSLSYT
+199 TYDSLSYT

-229 ANFSDGTSQDVTS
+229 ANFSDGTSQ
-242 LVTFTPTVL
+242 
-251 ATTDTFVTASHT
+251 
-263 IGTVTQTVD
+263 
-272 ITGLTVAAAPV
+272 
-283 TLSSL
+283 
-288 THAGTLTKTS
+288 
-298 YTAGETFDPTGL
+298 
-310 TFTAT
+310 
-315 FSDNTSQTIAHTDL
+315 TIAHTDL
-329 VFSPTPLTTGTTS
+329 VFSPTSLTTGTTS
-342 VSASYTYDGVTK
+342 VSAFYTYDGVTK

-378 TSVAT
+378 TSVAI

-463 WNGAYSTTFVNKTK
+463 WNGAYSTTFVSKTK

-486 IYFRIFATENSLYCQ
+486 IYFRMFATENSLYCQ

-590 TVYVEG
+590 TVYVES

-643 DVTNTKITDD
+643 DVTSTKITDD

-659 ILEPGFVN
+659 VLEPGFVN

-708 ITFDTSG
+708 ITFDSSG
-715 NALIKSTVN
+715 NALIKSAVN

-782 ICHDRVTLLNHI
+782 ICHNRVTLLNHI
-794 RGRMTTAAQSEFDTN
+794 RGRMTTAAQSEFDSN
-809 TGELFV
+809 TGALFV

-852 SLFGISSIAGYY
+852 SFFGISAIAGYY
-864 FFIKK
+864 FFVKK

>member
-27 NNNDKEIGAKA
+27 NNREIMKA
-38 APTVH
+38 SAAVETYTYTTGDGTWVDQPNTRTYSTANFTFFHNKNNGSNIATTYAELRVYAGHSMEVYPT
-43 DWIAANQGF
+43 IAGSKVIKYIE
-52 TNGQDLVTTGPIS
+52 VTTSSDKYGSAMRGAAILAGENS
-65 VDSNWQMTFA
+65 GNATSRTGIT
-75 QNSSTGNPKYY
+75 SSTGTTAIFDF
-86 TSGSSVRLYADKTNG
+86 TS
-101 NGGSFTVQPTA
+101 
-112 ANTNKVLTKF
+112 
-122 ELKARSSY
+122 
-130 NRPFNVWVGDDP
+130 
-142 NNLTPISNPSYSNL
+142 ISNVGY
-156 IYTYQNSTGV
+156 V
-166 KYIKFQNAQTG
+166 KFTLSSQART
-177 NTNQL
+177 TAW
-182 HFEKI
+182 KI
-187 TFTYDV
+187 TYDNA
-193 SGGGAP
+193 GATA
-199 VTYDSLSYT
+199 TYDSLSYT

-229 ANFSDGTSQDVTS
+229 ANFSDGTSQ
-242 LVTFTPTVL
+242 
-251 ATTDTFVTASHT
+251 
-263 IGTVTQTVD
+263 
-272 ITGLTVAAAPV
+272 
-283 TLSSL
+283 
-288 THAGTLTKTS
+288 
-298 YTAGETFDPTGL
+298 
-310 TFTAT
+310 
-315 FSDNTSQTIAHTDL
+315 TIAHTDL
-329 VFSPTPLTTGTTS
+329 VFSPTSLTTGTTS
-342 VSASYTYDGVTK
+342 VSAFYTYDGVTK

-463 WNGAYSTTFVNKTK
+463 WNGAHSTTFVSKTK

-486 IYFRIFATENSLYCQ
+486 IYFRMFATENSLYCQ

-590 TVYVEG
+590 TVYVES

-659 ILEPGFVN
+659 VLEPGFVN

-708 ITFDTSG
+708 ITFDSSG
-715 NALIKSTVN
+715 NALIKSAVN

-782 ICHDRVTLLNHI
+782 ICHNRVTLLNHI
-794 RGRMTTAAQSEFDTN
+794 RGRMTTAAQSEFDSN
-809 TGELFV
+809 TGALFV

-852 SLFGISSIAGYY
+852 SFFGISAIAGYY

>member
-27 NNNDKEIGAKA
+27 NNREIMKA
-38 APTVH
+38 SAAVETYTYTTGDGTWVDQPNTRTYSTANFTFFHNKNNGSNIATTYAELRVYSGHSMEVYPT
-43 DWIAANQGF
+43 IAGSKVIKYIE
-52 TNGQDLVTTGPIS
+52 VTTSSDKYGSAMRGAAILAGENS
-65 VDSNWQMTFA
+65 GNATSRTGIT
-75 QNSSTGNPKYY
+75 SSTGTTAIFDF
-86 TSGSSVRLYADKTNG
+86 TS
-101 NGGSFTVQPTA
+101 
-112 ANTNKVLTKF
+112 
-122 ELKARSSY
+122 
-130 NRPFNVWVGDDP
+130 
-142 NNLTPISNPSYSNL
+142 ISNVGY
-156 IYTYQNSTGV
+156 V
-166 KYIKFQNAQTG
+166 KFTLSSQARTTAQ
-177 NTNQL
+177 
-182 HFEKI
+182 KI
-187 TFTYDV
+187 TYDNA
-193 SGGGAP
+193 GATA
-199 VTYDSLSYT
+199 TYDSLSYT

-229 ANFSDGTSQDVTS
+229 ANFSDGTSQ
-242 LVTFTPTVL
+242 
-251 ATTDTFVTASHT
+251 
-263 IGTVTQTVD
+263 
-272 ITGLTVAAAPV
+272 
-283 TLSSL
+283 
-288 THAGTLTKTS
+288 
-298 YTAGETFDPTGL
+298 
-310 TFTAT
+310 
-315 FSDNTSQTIAHTDL
+315 TIAHTDL
-329 VFSPTPLTTGTTS
+329 VFSPTSLTTGTTS
-342 VSASYTYDGVTK
+342 VSAFYTYDGVTK

-378 TSVAT
+378 TSVAI

-463 WNGAYSTTFVNKTK
+463 WNGAYSTTFVSKTK

-486 IYFRIFATENSLYCQ
+486 IYFRMFATENSLYCQ

-590 TVYVEG
+590 TVYVES

-643 DVTNTKITDD
+643 DVTSTKITDD

-659 ILEPGFVN
+659 VLEPGFVN

-708 ITFDTSG
+708 ITFDSSG
-715 NALIKSTVN
+715 NALIKSAVN

-782 ICHDRVTLLNHI
+782 ICHNRVTLLNHI
-794 RGRMTTAAQSEFDTN
+794 RGRMTTAAQSEFDSN
-809 TGELFV
+809 TGALFV

-852 SLFGISSIAGYY
+852 SFFGISAIAGYY
-864 FFIKK
+864 FFVKK

>member
-27 NNNDKEIGAKA
+27 NNREIMKA
-38 APTVH
+38 S
-43 DWIAANQGF
+43 AAVETYTYTTGDGTWVDQPNTRTYSTANF
-52 TNGQDLVTTGPIS
+52 TFFHNKNNGSNIVTTYAELRVYAGHSMEVYPTIAGS
-65 VDSNWQMTFA
+65 KVIKYIEVTTSSDKYGSAMRGAAILAGENSGNATSRTGIT
-75 QNSSTGNPKYY
+75 SSTGTTAIFDF
-86 TSGSSVRLYADKTNG
+86 TS
-101 NGGSFTVQPTA
+101 
-112 ANTNKVLTKF
+112 
-122 ELKARSSY
+122 
-130 NRPFNVWVGDDP
+130 
-142 NNLTPISNPSYSNL
+142 ISNVGY
-156 IYTYQNSTGV
+156 V
-166 KYIKFQNAQTG
+166 KFTLSSQART
-177 NTNQL
+177 TAW
-182 HFEKI
+182 KI
-187 TFTYDV
+187 TYDNA
-193 SGGGAP
+193 GATA
-199 VTYDSLSYT
+199 TYDSLSYT

-219 SFDPTGLTFN
+219 SFDPKGLTFN
-229 ANFSDGTSQDVTS
+229 ANFSDG
-242 LVTFTPTVL
+242 
-251 ATTDTFVTASHT
+251 
-263 IGTVTQTVD
+263 
-272 ITGLTVAAAPV
+272 
-283 TLSSL
+283 
-288 THAGTLTKTS
+288 
-298 YTAGETFDPTGL
+298 
-310 TFTAT
+310 
-315 FSDNTSQTIAHTDL
+315 TSQTIAHTDL
-329 VFSPTPLTTGTTS
+329 VFSPTSLTTGTTS
-342 VSASYTYDGVTK
+342 VSAFYTYDGVTK

-463 WNGAYSTTFVNKTK
+463 WNGAHSTTFVSKTK

-486 IYFRIFATENSLYCQ
+486 IYFRMFATENSLYCQ

-590 TVYVEG
+590 TVYVES

-659 ILEPGFVN
+659 VLEPGFVN

-708 ITFDTSG
+708 ITFDSSG
-715 NALIKSTVN
+715 NALIKSAVN

-782 ICHDRVTLLNHI
+782 ICHNRVTLLNHI
-794 RGRMTTAAQSEFDTN
+794 RGRMTTAAQSEFDSN
-809 TGELFV
+809 TGALFV

-837 REIKTNDTTT
+837 REIKTNNTTT

-852 SLFGISSIAGYY
+852 SFFGISAIAGYY
-864 FFIKK
+864 FFVKK

>member
-27 NNNDKEIGAKA
+27 NNREIMKASAAVETYTYTTGDGTWVDQPNTRTYSTANFTFFHNKNNDSNIATTFAELRVYAGHSMEVY
-38 APTVH
+38 PT
-43 DWIAANQGF
+43 IAGSKVIKYIE
-52 TNGQDLVTTGPIS
+52 VTTSSDKYGSAMRGAAILAGENS
-65 VDSNWQMTFA
+65 GNATSRTGIT
-75 QNSSTGNPKYY
+75 SSTGTTAIFDF
-86 TSGSSVRLYADKTNG
+86 TS
-101 NGGSFTVQPTA
+101 
-112 ANTNKVLTKF
+112 
-122 ELKARSSY
+122 
-130 NRPFNVWVGDDP
+130 
-142 NNLTPISNPSYSNL
+142 ISNVGY
-156 IYTYQNSTGV
+156 V
-166 KYIKFQNAQTG
+166 KFTLSSQART
-177 NTNQL
+177 TAW
-182 HFEKI
+182 KI
-187 TFTYDV
+187 TYDNA
-193 SGGGAP
+193 GATA
-199 VTYDSLSYT
+199 TYDSLSYT

-229 ANFSDGTSQDVTS
+229 ANFSDGTSQ
-242 LVTFTPTVL
+242 
-251 ATTDTFVTASHT
+251 
-263 IGTVTQTVD
+263 
-272 ITGLTVAAAPV
+272 
-283 TLSSL
+283 
-288 THAGTLTKTS
+288 
-298 YTAGETFDPTGL
+298 
-310 TFTAT
+310 
-315 FSDNTSQTIAHTDL
+315 TIAHTDL
-329 VFSPTPLTTGTTS
+329 VFSPTSL
-342 VSASYTYDGVTK
+342 
-354 STTITGITVSA
+354 
-365 LAGSA
+365 
-370 ATYTVTTT
+370 
-378 TSVAT
+378 T

-463 WNGAYSTTFVNKTK
+463 WNGAYSTTFVSKTK

-486 IYFRIFATENSLYCQ
+486 IYFRMFATENSLYCQ

-544 DGSVTWSTSSAA
+544 DGSVTWSTSSSA

-590 TVYVEG
+590 TVYVES

-659 ILEPGFVN
+659 VLEPGFVN

-708 ITFDTSG
+708 ITFDSSG
-715 NALIKSTVN
+715 NALIKSAVN

-782 ICHDRVTLLNHI
+782 ICHNRVTLLNHI
-794 RGRMTTAAQSEFDTN
+794 RGRMTTAAQSEFDSN
-809 TGELFV
+809 TGALFV
-815 NARARKAYMDAW
+815 NARARKAYMDGW

-852 SLFGISSIAGYY
+852 SFFGISAIAGYY
-864 FFIKK
+864 FFVKK

>member
-27 NNNDKEIGAKA
+27 NNREIMKA
-38 APTVH
+38 SAAVETYTYTTGDGTWVDQPNTRTYSTANFTFFHNKNNGSNIATTYAELRVYSGHSMEVYPT
-43 DWIAANQGF
+43 IAGSKVIKYIE
-52 TNGQDLVTTGPIS
+52 VTTSSDKYGSAMRGAAILAGENS
-65 VDSNWQMTFA
+65 GNATSRTGIT
-75 QNSSTGNPKYY
+75 SSTGTTAIFDF
-86 TSGSSVRLYADKTNG
+86 TS
-101 NGGSFTVQPTA
+101 
-112 ANTNKVLTKF
+112 
-122 ELKARSSY
+122 
-130 NRPFNVWVGDDP
+130 
-142 NNLTPISNPSYSNL
+142 ISNVGY
-156 IYTYQNSTGV
+156 V
-166 KYIKFQNAQTG
+166 KFTLSSQART
-177 NTNQL
+177 TAW
-182 HFEKI
+182 KI
-187 TFTYDV
+187 TYDNA
-193 SGGGAP
+193 GATA
-199 VTYDSLSYT
+199 TYDSLSYT

-229 ANFSDGTSQDVTS
+229 ANFSDGTSQ
-242 LVTFTPTVL
+242 
-251 ATTDTFVTASHT
+251 
-263 IGTVTQTVD
+263 
-272 ITGLTVAAAPV
+272 
-283 TLSSL
+283 
-288 THAGTLTKTS
+288 
-298 YTAGETFDPTGL
+298 
-310 TFTAT
+310 
-315 FSDNTSQTIAHTDL
+315 TIAHTDL
-329 VFSPTPLTTGTTS
+329 VFSPTSLTTGTTS
-342 VSASYTYDGVTK
+342 VSAFYTYDGVTK

-463 WNGAYSTTFVNKTK
+463 WNGAHSTTFVSKTK

-486 IYFRIFATENSLYCQ
+486 IYFRMFATENSLYCQ

-590 TVYVEG
+590 TVYVES

-659 ILEPGFVN
+659 VLEPGFVN

-708 ITFDTSG
+708 ITFDSSG
-715 NALIKSTVN
+715 NALIKSAVN

-782 ICHDRVTLLNHI
+782 ICHNRVTLLNHI
-794 RGRMTTAAQSEFDTN
+794 RGRMTTAAQSEFDSN
-809 TGELFV
+809 TGALFV

-852 SLFGISSIAGYY
+852 SFFGISAIAGYY
-864 FFIKK
+864 FFVKK

>member
-27 NNNDKEIGAKA
+27 NNREIMKA
-38 APTVH
+38 SAAVETYTYTTGDGTWVDQPNTRTYSTANFTFFHNKNNGSNIATTYAELRVYSGHSMEVYPT
-43 DWIAANQGF
+43 IAGSKVIKYIE
-52 TNGQDLVTTGPIS
+52 VTTSSDKYGSAMRGAAILAGENS
-65 VDSNWQMTFA
+65 GNATSRTGIT
-75 QNSSTGNPKYY
+75 SSTGTTAIFDF
-86 TSGSSVRLYADKTNG
+86 TS
-101 NGGSFTVQPTA
+101 
-112 ANTNKVLTKF
+112 
-122 ELKARSSY
+122 
-130 NRPFNVWVGDDP
+130 
-142 NNLTPISNPSYSNL
+142 ISNVGY
-156 IYTYQNSTGV
+156 V
-166 KYIKFQNAQTG
+166 KFTLSSQART
-177 NTNQL
+177 TAW
-182 HFEKI
+182 KI
-187 TFTYDV
+187 TYDNA
-193 SGGGAP
+193 GATA
-199 VTYDSLSYT
+199 TYDSLSYT

-229 ANFSDGTSQDVTS
+229 ANFSDGTSQ
-242 LVTFTPTVL
+242 
-251 ATTDTFVTASHT
+251 
-263 IGTVTQTVD
+263 
-272 ITGLTVAAAPV
+272 
-283 TLSSL
+283 
-288 THAGTLTKTS
+288 
-298 YTAGETFDPTGL
+298 
-310 TFTAT
+310 
-315 FSDNTSQTIAHTDL
+315 TIAHTDL
-329 VFSPTPLTTGTTS
+329 VFSPTSLTTGTTS

-463 WNGAYSTTFVNKTK
+463 WNGAYSTTFVSKTK

-486 IYFRIFATENSLYCQ
+486 IYFRMFATENSLYCQ

-590 TVYVEG
+590 TVYVES

-659 ILEPGFVN
+659 VLEPGFVN

-708 ITFDTSG
+708 ITFDSSG
-715 NALIKSTVN
+715 NALIKSAVN

-782 ICHDRVTLLNHI
+782 ICHNRVTLLNHI
-794 RGRMTTAAQSEFDTN
+794 RGRMTTAAQSEFDSN
-809 TGELFV
+809 TGALFV

-837 REIKTNDTTT
+837 REIKTNNTTT

-852 SLFGISSIAGYY
+852 SFFGISAIAGYY

>member
-27 NNNDKEIGAKA
+27 NNREIMKA
-38 APTVH
+38 S
-43 DWIAANQGF
+43 AAVETYTYTTGDGTWVDQPNTRTYSTANF
-52 TNGQDLVTTGPIS
+52 TFFHNKNNGSNIVTTYAELRVYAGHSMEVYPTIAGS
-65 VDSNWQMTFA
+65 KVIKYIEVTTSSDKYGSAMRGAAILAGENSGNATSRTGIT
-75 QNSSTGNPKYY
+75 SSTGTTAIFDF
-86 TSGSSVRLYADKTNG
+86 TS
-101 NGGSFTVQPTA
+101 
-112 ANTNKVLTKF
+112 
-122 ELKARSSY
+122 
-130 NRPFNVWVGDDP
+130 
-142 NNLTPISNPSYSNL
+142 ISNVGY
-156 IYTYQNSTGV
+156 V
-166 KYIKFQNAQTG
+166 KFTLSSQART
-177 NTNQL
+177 TAW
-182 HFEKI
+182 KI
-187 TFTYDV
+187 TYDNA
-193 SGGGAP
+193 GATA
-199 VTYDSLSYT
+199 TYDSLSYT

-229 ANFSDGTSQDVTS
+229 ANFSDGTSQ
-242 LVTFTPTVL
+242 
-251 ATTDTFVTASHT
+251 
-263 IGTVTQTVD
+263 
-272 ITGLTVAAAPV
+272 
-283 TLSSL
+283 
-288 THAGTLTKTS
+288 
-298 YTAGETFDPTGL
+298 
-310 TFTAT
+310 
-315 FSDNTSQTIAHTDL
+315 TIAHTDL
-329 VFSPTPLTTGTTS
+329 VFSPTSLTTGTTS

-463 WNGAYSTTFVNKTK
+463 WNGAHSTTFVSKTK

-486 IYFRIFATENSLYCQ
+486 IYFRMFATENSLYCQ

-590 TVYVEG
+590 TVYVES

-659 ILEPGFVN
+659 VLEPGFVN

-708 ITFDTSG
+708 ITFDSSG
-715 NALIKSTVN
+715 NALIKSAVN

-782 ICHDRVTLLNHI
+782 ICHNRVTLLNHI
-794 RGRMTTAAQSEFDTN
+794 RGRMTTAAQSEFDSN
-809 TGELFV
+809 TGALFV

-852 SLFGISSIAGYY
+852 SFFGISAIAGYY
-864 FFIKK
+864 FFVKK

>member
-27 NNNDKEIGAKA
+27 NNREIMKA
-38 APTVH
+38 SAAVETYTYTTGDGTWVDQPNTRTYSTANFTFFHNKNNGSNIATTYAELRVYAGHSMEVYPT
-43 DWIAANQGF
+43 IAGSKVIKYIE
-52 TNGQDLVTTGPIS
+52 VTTSSDKYGSAMRGAAILAGENS
-65 VDSNWQMTFA
+65 GNATSRTGIT
-75 QNSSTGNPKYY
+75 SSTGTTAIFDF
-86 TSGSSVRLYADKTNG
+86 TS
-101 NGGSFTVQPTA
+101 
-112 ANTNKVLTKF
+112 
-122 ELKARSSY
+122 
-130 NRPFNVWVGDDP
+130 
-142 NNLTPISNPSYSNL
+142 ISNVGY
-156 IYTYQNSTGV
+156 V
-166 KYIKFQNAQTG
+166 KFTLSSQART
-177 NTNQL
+177 TAW
-182 HFEKI
+182 KI
-187 TFTYDV
+187 TYDNA
-193 SGGGAP
+193 GATA
-199 VTYDSLSYT
+199 TYDSLSYT

-229 ANFSDGTSQDVTS
+229 ANFSDGTSQ
-242 LVTFTPTVL
+242 
-251 ATTDTFVTASHT
+251 
-263 IGTVTQTVD
+263 
-272 ITGLTVAAAPV
+272 
-283 TLSSL
+283 
-288 THAGTLTKTS
+288 
-298 YTAGETFDPTGL
+298 
-310 TFTAT
+310 
-315 FSDNTSQTIAHTDL
+315 TIAHTDL
-329 VFSPTPLTTGTTS
+329 VFSPTSLTTGTTS

-590 TVYVEG
+590 TVYVES

-659 ILEPGFVN
+659 VLEPGFVN

-708 ITFDTSG
+708 ITFDSSG
-715 NALIKSTVN
+715 NALIKSAVN

-782 ICHDRVTLLNHI
+782 ICHNRVTLLNHI
-794 RGRMTTAAQSEFDTN
+794 RGRMTTAAQSEFDSN
-809 TGELFV
+809 TGALFV

-852 SLFGISSIAGYY
+852 SFFGISAIAGYY

>member
-27 NNNDKEIGAKA
+27 NNWEIMKA
-38 APTVH
+38 SAAVETYTYTTGDGTWVDQPNTRTYSTANFTFFHNKNNGSNIATTFAELRVYAGHSMEVYPT
-43 DWIAANQGF
+43 IAGSKVIKYIE
-52 TNGQDLVTTGPIS
+52 VTTSSDKYGSAMRGAAILAGENS
-65 VDSNWQMTFA
+65 GNATSRTGIT
-75 QNSSTGNPKYY
+75 SSTGTTAIFDF
-86 TSGSSVRLYADKTNG
+86 TS
-101 NGGSFTVQPTA
+101 
-112 ANTNKVLTKF
+112 
-122 ELKARSSY
+122 
-130 NRPFNVWVGDDP
+130 
-142 NNLTPISNPSYSNL
+142 ISNVGY
-156 IYTYQNSTGV
+156 V
-166 KYIKFQNAQTG
+166 KFTLSSQART
-177 NTNQL
+177 TAW
-182 HFEKI
+182 KI
-187 TFTYDV
+187 TYDNA
-193 SGGGAP
+193 GATA
-199 VTYDSLSYT
+199 TYDSLSYT

-229 ANFSDGTSQDVTS
+229 ANFSDGTSQ
-242 LVTFTPTVL
+242 
-251 ATTDTFVTASHT
+251 
-263 IGTVTQTVD
+263 
-272 ITGLTVAAAPV
+272 
-283 TLSSL
+283 
-288 THAGTLTKTS
+288 
-298 YTAGETFDPTGL
+298 
-310 TFTAT
+310 
-315 FSDNTSQTIAHTDL
+315 TIAHTDL
-329 VFSPTPLTTGTTS
+329 VFSPTSLTTGTTS

-463 WNGAYSTTFVNKTK
+463 WNGAYSTTFVSKTK

-486 IYFRIFATENSLYCQ
+486 IYFRMFATENSLYCQ

-590 TVYVEG
+590 TVYVES

-659 ILEPGFVN
+659 VLEPGFVN

-708 ITFDTSG
+708 ITFDSSG
-715 NALIKSTVN
+715 NALIKSAVN

-782 ICHDRVTLLNHI
+782 ICHNRVTLLNHI
-794 RGRMTTAAQSEFDTN
+794 RGRMTTAAQSEFDSN
-809 TGELFV
+809 TGALFV

-837 REIKTNDTTT
+837 REIKTNNTTT

-852 SLFGISSIAGYY
+852 SFFGISAIAGYY

>member
-27 NNNDKEIGAKA
+27 NNREIMKA
-38 APTVH
+38 SAAVETYTYTTGDGTWVDQPNTRTYSTANFTFFHNKNNGSNIATTYAELRVYAGHSMEVYPT
-43 DWIAANQGF
+43 IAGSKVIKYIE
-52 TNGQDLVTTGPIS
+52 VTTSSDKYGSAMRGAAILAGENS
-65 VDSNWQMTFA
+65 GNATSRTGIT
-75 QNSSTGNPKYY
+75 SSTGTTAIFDF
-86 TSGSSVRLYADKTNG
+86 TS
-101 NGGSFTVQPTA
+101 
-112 ANTNKVLTKF
+112 
-122 ELKARSSY
+122 
-130 NRPFNVWVGDDP
+130 
-142 NNLTPISNPSYSNL
+142 ISNVGY
-156 IYTYQNSTGV
+156 V
-166 KYIKFQNAQTG
+166 KFTLSSQART
-177 NTNQL
+177 TAW
-182 HFEKI
+182 KI
-187 TFTYDV
+187 TYDNA
-193 SGGGAP
+193 GATA
-199 VTYDSLSYT
+199 TYDSLSYT

-229 ANFSDGTSQDVTS
+229 ANFSDGTSQ
-242 LVTFTPTVL
+242 
-251 ATTDTFVTASHT
+251 
-263 IGTVTQTVD
+263 
-272 ITGLTVAAAPV
+272 
-283 TLSSL
+283 
-288 THAGTLTKTS
+288 
-298 YTAGETFDPTGL
+298 
-310 TFTAT
+310 
-315 FSDNTSQTIAHTDL
+315 TIAHTDL
-329 VFSPTPLTTGTTS
+329 VFSPTSLTTGTTS

-463 WNGAYSTTFVNKTK
+463 WNGAHSTTFVSKTK

-486 IYFRIFATENSLYCQ
+486 IYFRMFATENSLYCQ

-590 TVYVEG
+590 TVYVES

-659 ILEPGFVN
+659 VLEPGFVN

-708 ITFDTSG
+708 ITFDSSG
-715 NALIKSTVN
+715 NALIKSAVN

-782 ICHDRVTLLNHI
+782 ICHNRVTLLNHI
-794 RGRMTTAAQSEFDTN
+794 RGRMTTAAQSEFDSN
-809 TGELFV
+809 TGALFV

-852 SLFGISSIAGYY
+852 SFFGISAIAGYY
-864 FFIKK
+864 FFVKK

>member
-27 NNNDKEIGAKA
+27 NNREIMKA
-38 APTVH
+38 SAAVETYTYTTGDGTWVDQPNTRTYSTANFTFFHNKNNGSNIATTFAELRVYAGHSMEVYPT
-43 DWIAANQGF
+43 IAGSKVIKYIE
-52 TNGQDLVTTGPIS
+52 VTTSSDKYGSAMRGAAILAGENS
-65 VDSNWQMTFA
+65 GNATSRTGIT
-75 QNSSTGNPKYY
+75 SSTGTTAIFDF
-86 TSGSSVRLYADKTNG
+86 TS
-101 NGGSFTVQPTA
+101 
-112 ANTNKVLTKF
+112 
-122 ELKARSSY
+122 
-130 NRPFNVWVGDDP
+130 
-142 NNLTPISNPSYSNL
+142 ISNVGY
-156 IYTYQNSTGV
+156 V
-166 KYIKFQNAQTG
+166 KFTLSSQART
-177 NTNQL
+177 TAW
-182 HFEKI
+182 KI
-187 TFTYDV
+187 TYDNA
-193 SGGGAP
+193 GATA
-199 VTYDSLSYT
+199 TYDSLSYT

-229 ANFSDGTSQDVTS
+229 ANFSDGTSQ
-242 LVTFTPTVL
+242 
-251 ATTDTFVTASHT
+251 
-263 IGTVTQTVD
+263 
-272 ITGLTVAAAPV
+272 
-283 TLSSL
+283 
-288 THAGTLTKTS
+288 
-298 YTAGETFDPTGL
+298 
-310 TFTAT
+310 
-315 FSDNTSQTIAHTDL
+315 TIAHTDL
-329 VFSPTPLTTGTTS
+329 VFSPTSLTTGTTS
-342 VSASYTYDGVTK
+342 VSAFYTYDGVTK

-463 WNGAYSTTFVNKTK
+463 WNGAHSTTFVSKTK

-486 IYFRIFATENSLYCQ
+486 IYFRMFATENSLYCQ

-590 TVYVEG
+590 TVYVES

-659 ILEPGFVN
+659 VLEPGFVN

-708 ITFDTSG
+708 ITFDSSG
-715 NALIKSTVN
+715 NALIKSAVN

-782 ICHDRVTLLNHI
+782 ICHNRVTLLNHI
-794 RGRMTTAAQSEFDTN
+794 RGRMTTAAQSEFDSN
-809 TGELFV
+809 TGALFV

-837 REIKTNDTTT
+837 REIKTNNTTT

-852 SLFGISSIAGYY
+852 SFFGISAIAGYY
-864 FFIKK
+864 FFVKK

>member
-27 NNNDKEIGAKA
+27 NNREIMKA
-38 APTVH
+38 SAAVETYTYTTGDGTWVDQPNTRTYSTANFTFFHNKNNGSNIATTFAELRVYAGHSMEVYPT
-43 DWIAANQGF
+43 IAGSKVIKYIE
-52 TNGQDLVTTGPIS
+52 VTTSSDKYGSAMRGAAILAGENS
-65 VDSNWQMTFA
+65 GNATSRTGIT
-75 QNSSTGNPKYY
+75 SSTGTTAIFDF
-86 TSGSSVRLYADKTNG
+86 TS
-101 NGGSFTVQPTA
+101 
-112 ANTNKVLTKF
+112 
-122 ELKARSSY
+122 
-130 NRPFNVWVGDDP
+130 
-142 NNLTPISNPSYSNL
+142 ISNVGY
-156 IYTYQNSTGV
+156 V
-166 KYIKFQNAQTG
+166 KFTLSSQART
-177 NTNQL
+177 TAW
-182 HFEKI
+182 KI
-187 TFTYDV
+187 TYDNA
-193 SGGGAP
+193 GATA
-199 VTYDSLSYT
+199 TYDSLSYT

-229 ANFSDGTSQDVTS
+229 ANFSDGTSQ
-242 LVTFTPTVL
+242 
-251 ATTDTFVTASHT
+251 
-263 IGTVTQTVD
+263 
-272 ITGLTVAAAPV
+272 
-283 TLSSL
+283 
-288 THAGTLTKTS
+288 
-298 YTAGETFDPTGL
+298 
-310 TFTAT
+310 
-315 FSDNTSQTIAHTDL
+315 TIAHTDL
-329 VFSPTPLTTGTTS
+329 VFSPTSLTTGTTS

-463 WNGAYSTTFVNKTK
+463 WNGAHSTTFVSKTK

-486 IYFRIFATENSLYCQ
+486 IYFRMFATENSLYCQ

-590 TVYVEG
+590 TVYVES

-659 ILEPGFVN
+659 VLEPGFVN

-708 ITFDTSG
+708 ITFDSSG
-715 NALIKSTVN
+715 NALIKSAVN

-782 ICHDRVTLLNHI
+782 ICHNRVTLLNHI
-794 RGRMTTAAQSEFDTN
+794 RGRMTTAAQSEFDSN
-809 TGELFV
+809 TGALFV

-837 REIKTNDTTT
+837 REIKTNNTTT

-852 SLFGISSIAGYY
+852 SFFGISAIAGYY
-864 FFIKK
+864 FFVKK

>member
-27 NNNDKEIGAKA
+27 NNREIMKA
-38 APTVH
+38 SAAVETYTYTTGDGTWVDQPNTRTYSTANFTFFHNKNNGSNIATTFAELRVYAGHSMEVYPT
-43 DWIAANQGF
+43 IAGSKVIKYIE
-52 TNGQDLVTTGPIS
+52 VTTSSDKYGSAMRGAAILAGENS
-65 VDSNWQMTFA
+65 GNATSRTGIT
-75 QNSSTGNPKYY
+75 SSTGTTAIFDF
-86 TSGSSVRLYADKTNG
+86 TS
-101 NGGSFTVQPTA
+101 
-112 ANTNKVLTKF
+112 
-122 ELKARSSY
+122 
-130 NRPFNVWVGDDP
+130 
-142 NNLTPISNPSYSNL
+142 ISNVGY
-156 IYTYQNSTGV
+156 V
-166 KYIKFQNAQTG
+166 KFTLSSQART
-177 NTNQL
+177 TAW
-182 HFEKI
+182 KI
-187 TFTYDV
+187 TYDNA
-193 SGGGAP
+193 GATA
-199 VTYDSLSYT
+199 TYDSLSYT

-229 ANFSDGTSQDVTS
+229 ANFSDGTSQ
-242 LVTFTPTVL
+242 
-251 ATTDTFVTASHT
+251 
-263 IGTVTQTVD
+263 
-272 ITGLTVAAAPV
+272 
-283 TLSSL
+283 
-288 THAGTLTKTS
+288 
-298 YTAGETFDPTGL
+298 
-310 TFTAT
+310 
-315 FSDNTSQTIAHTDL
+315 TIAHTDL
-329 VFSPTPLTTGTTS
+329 VFSPTSLTTGTTS

-463 WNGAYSTTFVNKTK
+463 WNGAYSTTFVSKTK

-486 IYFRIFATENSLYCQ
+486 IYFRMFATENSLYCQ

-590 TVYVEG
+590 TVYVES

-659 ILEPGFVN
+659 VLEPGFVN

-708 ITFDTSG
+708 ITFDSSG
-715 NALIKSTVN
+715 NALIKSAVN

-782 ICHDRVTLLNHI
+782 ICHNRVTLLNHI
-794 RGRMTTAAQSEFDTN
+794 RGRMTTAAQSEFDSN
-809 TGELFV
+809 TGALFV

-837 REIKTNDTTT
+837 REIKTNNTTT

-852 SLFGISSIAGYY
+852 SFFGISAIAGYY
-864 FFIKK
+864 FFVKK

>member
-27 NNNDKEIGAKA
+27 NNREIMKA
-38 APTVH
+38 SAAVETYTYTTGDGTWVDQPNTRTYSTANFTFFHNKNNGSNIATTYAELRVYAGHSMEVYPT
-43 DWIAANQGF
+43 IAGSKVIKYIE
-52 TNGQDLVTTGPIS
+52 VTTSSDKYGSAMRGAAILAGENS
-65 VDSNWQMTFA
+65 GNATSRTGIT
-75 QNSSTGNPKYY
+75 SSTGTTAIFDF
-86 TSGSSVRLYADKTNG
+86 TS
-101 NGGSFTVQPTA
+101 
-112 ANTNKVLTKF
+112 
-122 ELKARSSY
+122 
-130 NRPFNVWVGDDP
+130 
-142 NNLTPISNPSYSNL
+142 ISNVGY
-156 IYTYQNSTGV
+156 V
-166 KYIKFQNAQTG
+166 KFTLSSQART
-177 NTNQL
+177 TAW
-182 HFEKI
+182 KI
-187 TFTYDV
+187 TYDNA
-193 SGGGAP
+193 GATA
-199 VTYDSLSYT
+199 TYDSLSYT

-229 ANFSDGTSQDVTS
+229 ANFSDGTSQ
-242 LVTFTPTVL
+242 
-251 ATTDTFVTASHT
+251 
-263 IGTVTQTVD
+263 
-272 ITGLTVAAAPV
+272 
-283 TLSSL
+283 
-288 THAGTLTKTS
+288 
-298 YTAGETFDPTGL
+298 
-310 TFTAT
+310 
-315 FSDNTSQTIAHTDL
+315 TIAHTDL
-329 VFSPTPLTTGTTS
+329 VFSPTSLTTGTTS
-342 VSASYTYDGVTK
+342 VSAFYTYDGVTK

-463 WNGAYSTTFVNKTK
+463 WNGAYSTTFVSKTK

-486 IYFRIFATENSLYCQ
+486 IYFRMFATENSLYCQ

-590 TVYVEG
+590 TVYVES

-635 IQRYTADF
+635 IRRYTADF

-659 ILEPGFVN
+659 VLEPGFVN

-708 ITFDTSG
+708 ITFDSSG
-715 NALIKSTVN
+715 NALIKSAVN

-782 ICHDRVTLLNHI
+782 ICHNRVTLLNHI
-794 RGRMTTAAQSEFDTN
+794 RGRMTTAAQSEFDSN
-809 TGELFV
+809 TGALFV

-852 SLFGISSIAGYY
+852 SFFGISAIAGYY
-864 FFIKK
+864 FFVKK

>member
-27 NNNDKEIGAKA
+27 NNREIMKA
-38 APTVH
+38 SAAVETYTYTTGDGTWVDQPNTRTYSTANFTFFHNKNNGSNIATTYAELRVYSGHSMEVYPT
-43 DWIAANQGF
+43 IAGSKVIKYIE
-52 TNGQDLVTTGPIS
+52 VTTSSDKYGSAMRGAAILAGENS
-65 VDSNWQMTFA
+65 GNATSRTGIT
-75 QNSSTGNPKYY
+75 SSTGTTAIFDF
-86 TSGSSVRLYADKTNG
+86 TS
-101 NGGSFTVQPTA
+101 
-112 ANTNKVLTKF
+112 
-122 ELKARSSY
+122 
-130 NRPFNVWVGDDP
+130 
-142 NNLTPISNPSYSNL
+142 ISNVGY
-156 IYTYQNSTGV
+156 V
-166 KYIKFQNAQTG
+166 KFTLSSQART
-177 NTNQL
+177 TAW
-182 HFEKI
+182 KI
-187 TFTYDV
+187 TYDNA
-193 SGGGAP
+193 GATA
-199 VTYDSLSYT
+199 TYDSLSYT

-229 ANFSDGTSQDVTS
+229 ANFSDGTSQ
-242 LVTFTPTVL
+242 
-251 ATTDTFVTASHT
+251 
-263 IGTVTQTVD
+263 
-272 ITGLTVAAAPV
+272 
-283 TLSSL
+283 
-288 THAGTLTKTS
+288 
-298 YTAGETFDPTGL
+298 
-310 TFTAT
+310 
-315 FSDNTSQTIAHTDL
+315 TIAHTDL
-329 VFSPTPLTTGTTS
+329 VFSPTSLTTGTTS

-463 WNGAYSTTFVNKTK
+463 WNGAYSTTFVSKTK

-486 IYFRIFATENSLYCQ
+486 IYFRMFATENSLYCQ

-590 TVYVEG
+590 TVYVES

-659 ILEPGFVN
+659 VLEPGFVN

-708 ITFDTSG
+708 ITFDSSG
-715 NALIKSTVN
+715 NALIKSAVN

-782 ICHDRVTLLNHI
+782 ICHNRVTLLNHI
-794 RGRMTTAAQSEFDTN
+794 RGRMTTAAQSEFDSN
-809 TGELFV
+809 TGALFV

-837 REIKTNDTTT
+837 REIKTNNTTT

-852 SLFGISSIAGYY
+852 SFFGISAIAGYY

-869 KKFKL
+869 KRFKL

>member
-27 NNNDKEIGAKA
+27 NNREIMKA
-38 APTVH
+38 SAAVETYTYTTGDGTWVDQPNTRTYSTANFTFFHNKNNGSNIATTYAELRVYAGHSMEVYPT
-43 DWIAANQGF
+43 IAGSKVIKYIE
-52 TNGQDLVTTGPIS
+52 VTTSSDKYGSAMRGAAILAGENS
-65 VDSNWQMTFA
+65 GNATSRTGIT
-75 QNSSTGNPKYY
+75 SSTGTTAIFDF
-86 TSGSSVRLYADKTNG
+86 TS
-101 NGGSFTVQPTA
+101 
-112 ANTNKVLTKF
+112 
-122 ELKARSSY
+122 
-130 NRPFNVWVGDDP
+130 
-142 NNLTPISNPSYSNL
+142 ISNVGY
-156 IYTYQNSTGV
+156 V
-166 KYIKFQNAQTG
+166 KFTLSSQART
-177 NTNQL
+177 TAW
-182 HFEKI
+182 KI
-187 TFTYDV
+187 TYDNA
-193 SGGGAP
+193 GATA
-199 VTYDSLSYT
+199 TYDSLSYT

-229 ANFSDGTSQDVTS
+229 ANFSDGTSQ
-242 LVTFTPTVL
+242 
-251 ATTDTFVTASHT
+251 
-263 IGTVTQTVD
+263 
-272 ITGLTVAAAPV
+272 
-283 TLSSL
+283 
-288 THAGTLTKTS
+288 
-298 YTAGETFDPTGL
+298 
-310 TFTAT
+310 
-315 FSDNTSQTIAHTDL
+315 TIAHTDL
-329 VFSPTPLTTGTTS
+329 VFSPTSLTTGTTS

-463 WNGAYSTTFVNKTK
+463 WNGAHSTTFVSKTK

-486 IYFRIFATENSLYCQ
+486 IYFRMFATENSLYCQ

-590 TVYVEG
+590 TVYVES

-659 ILEPGFVN
+659 VLEPGFVN

-708 ITFDTSG
+708 ITFDSSG
-715 NALIKSTVN
+715 NALIKSAVN

-782 ICHDRVTLLNHI
+782 ICHNRVTLLNHI
-794 RGRMTTAAQSEFDTN
+794 RGRMTTAAQSEFDSN
-809 TGELFV
+809 TGALFV

-852 SLFGISSIAGYY
+852 SFFGISAIAGYY

>member
-27 NNNDKEIGAKA
+27 NNREIMKA
-38 APTVH
+38 SAAVETYTYTTGDGTWVDQPNTRTYSTANFTFFHNKNNGSNIATTYAELRVYAGHSMEVYPT
-43 DWIAANQGF
+43 IAGSKVIKYIE
-52 TNGQDLVTTGPIS
+52 VTTSSDKYGSAMRGAAILAGENS
-65 VDSNWQMTFA
+65 GNATSRTGIT
-75 QNSSTGNPKYY
+75 SSTGTTAIFDF
-86 TSGSSVRLYADKTNG
+86 TS
-101 NGGSFTVQPTA
+101 
-112 ANTNKVLTKF
+112 
-122 ELKARSSY
+122 
-130 NRPFNVWVGDDP
+130 
-142 NNLTPISNPSYSNL
+142 ISNVGY
-156 IYTYQNSTGV
+156 V
-166 KYIKFQNAQTG
+166 KFTLSSQART
-177 NTNQL
+177 TAW
-182 HFEKI
+182 KI
-187 TFTYDV
+187 TYDNA
-193 SGGGAP
+193 GATA
-199 VTYDSLSYT
+199 TYDSLSYT

-219 SFDPTGLTFN
+219 SFDPKGLTFN
-229 ANFSDGTSQDVTS
+229 ANFSDG
-242 LVTFTPTVL
+242 
-251 ATTDTFVTASHT
+251 
-263 IGTVTQTVD
+263 
-272 ITGLTVAAAPV
+272 
-283 TLSSL
+283 
-288 THAGTLTKTS
+288 
-298 YTAGETFDPTGL
+298 
-310 TFTAT
+310 
-315 FSDNTSQTIAHTDL
+315 TSQTIAHTDL
-329 VFSPTPLTTGTTS
+329 VFSPTSLTTGTTS
-342 VSASYTYDGVTK
+342 VSAFYTYDGVTK

-378 TSVAT
+378 TSVAI

-463 WNGAYSTTFVNKTK
+463 WNGAYSTTFVSKTK

-486 IYFRIFATENSLYCQ
+486 IYFRMFATENSLYCQ

-590 TVYVEG
+590 TVYVES

-659 ILEPGFVN
+659 VLEPGFVN

-708 ITFDTSG
+708 ITFDSSG
-715 NALIKSTVN
+715 NALIKSAVN

-782 ICHDRVTLLNHI
+782 ICHNRVTLLNHI
-794 RGRMTTAAQSEFDTN
+794 RGRMTTAAQSEFDSN
-809 TGELFV
+809 TGALFV

-852 SLFGISSIAGYY
+852 SFFGISAIAGYY
-864 FFIKK
+864 FFVKK

>member
-27 NNNDKEIGAKA
+27 NNREIMKA
-38 APTVH
+38 SAAVETYTYTTGDGTWVDQPNTRTYSTANFTFFHNKNNGSNIATTYAELRVYSGHSMEVYPT
-43 DWIAANQGF
+43 IAGSKVIKYIE
-52 TNGQDLVTTGPIS
+52 VTTSSDKYGSAMRGAAILAGENS
-65 VDSNWQMTFA
+65 GNATSRTGIT
-75 QNSSTGNPKYY
+75 SSTGTTAIFDF
-86 TSGSSVRLYADKTNG
+86 TS
-101 NGGSFTVQPTA
+101 
-112 ANTNKVLTKF
+112 
-122 ELKARSSY
+122 
-130 NRPFNVWVGDDP
+130 
-142 NNLTPISNPSYSNL
+142 ISNVGY
-156 IYTYQNSTGV
+156 V
-166 KYIKFQNAQTG
+166 KFTLSSQART
-177 NTNQL
+177 TAW
-182 HFEKI
+182 KI
-187 TFTYDV
+187 TYDNA
-193 SGGGAP
+193 GATA
-199 VTYDSLSYT
+199 TYDSLSYT

-229 ANFSDGTSQDVTS
+229 ANFSDGTSQ
-242 LVTFTPTVL
+242 
-251 ATTDTFVTASHT
+251 
-263 IGTVTQTVD
+263 
-272 ITGLTVAAAPV
+272 
-283 TLSSL
+283 
-288 THAGTLTKTS
+288 
-298 YTAGETFDPTGL
+298 
-310 TFTAT
+310 
-315 FSDNTSQTIAHTDL
+315 TIAHTDL
-329 VFSPTPLTTGTTS
+329 VFSPTSLTTGTTS

-463 WNGAYSTTFVNKTK
+463 WNGAHSTTFVSKTK

-486 IYFRIFATENSLYCQ
+486 IYFRMFATENSLYCQ

-590 TVYVEG
+590 TVYVES

-659 ILEPGFVN
+659 VLEPGFVN

-708 ITFDTSG
+708 ITFDSSG
-715 NALIKSTVN
+715 NALIKSAVN

-744 STQKVIQM
+744 STQK
-752 YVDLTTQTTINEATC
+752 
-767 YANEIMNGAGLGAQN
+767 
-782 ICHDRVTLLNHI
+782 
-794 RGRMTTAAQSEFDTN
+794 
-809 TGELFV
+809 LF
-815 NARARKAYMDAW
+815 KCM
-827 VIANPTAPLL
+827 
-837 REIKTNDTTT
+837 
-847 ALIII
+847 
-852 SLFGISSIAGYY
+852 
-864 FFIKK
+864 
-869 KKFKL
+869 

>member
-27 NNNDKEIGAKA
+27 NNREIMKA
-38 APTVH
+38 SAAVETYTYTTGDGTWVDQPNTRTYSTANFTFFHNKNNGSNIATTYAELRVYSGHSMEVYPT
-43 DWIAANQGF
+43 IAGSKVIKYIE
-52 TNGQDLVTTGPIS
+52 VTTSSDKYGSAMRGAAILAGENS
-65 VDSNWQMTFA
+65 GNATSRTGIT
-75 QNSSTGNPKYY
+75 SSTGTTAIFDF
-86 TSGSSVRLYADKTNG
+86 TS
-101 NGGSFTVQPTA
+101 
-112 ANTNKVLTKF
+112 
-122 ELKARSSY
+122 
-130 NRPFNVWVGDDP
+130 
-142 NNLTPISNPSYSNL
+142 ISNVGY
-156 IYTYQNSTGV
+156 V
-166 KYIKFQNAQTG
+166 KFTLSSQART
-177 NTNQL
+177 TAW
-182 HFEKI
+182 KI
-187 TFTYDV
+187 TYDNA
-193 SGGGAP
+193 GATA
-199 VTYDSLSYT
+199 TYDSLSYT

-229 ANFSDGTSQDVTS
+229 ANFSDGTSQ
-242 LVTFTPTVL
+242 
-251 ATTDTFVTASHT
+251 
-263 IGTVTQTVD
+263 
-272 ITGLTVAAAPV
+272 
-283 TLSSL
+283 
-288 THAGTLTKTS
+288 
-298 YTAGETFDPTGL
+298 
-310 TFTAT
+310 
-315 FSDNTSQTIAHTDL
+315 TIAHTDL
-329 VFSPTPLTTGTTS
+329 VFSPTSLTTGTTS
-342 VSASYTYDGVTK
+342 VSAFYTYDGVTK

-378 TSVAT
+378 TSVAI

-463 WNGAYSTTFVNKTK
+463 WNGAYSTTFVSKTK

-486 IYFRIFATENSLYCQ
+486 IYFRMFATENSLYCQ

-590 TVYVEG
+590 TVYVES

-635 IQRYTADF
+635 IRRYTADF

-659 ILEPGFVN
+659 VLEPGFVN

-708 ITFDTSG
+708 ITFDSSG
-715 NALIKSTVN
+715 NALIKSAVN

-782 ICHDRVTLLNHI
+782 ICHNRVTLLNHI
-794 RGRMTTAAQSEFDTN
+794 RGRMTTAAQSEFDSN
-809 TGELFV
+809 TGALFV

-852 SLFGISSIAGYY
+852 SFFGISAIAGYY
-864 FFIKK
+864 FFVKK

>member
-27 NNNDKEIGAKA
+27 NNREIMKA
-38 APTVH
+38 SAAVETYTYTTGDGTWVDQPNTRTYSTANFTFFHNKNNGLNIATTYAELRVYAGHSMEVYPT
-43 DWIAANQGF
+43 IAGSKVIKYIE
-52 TNGQDLVTTGPIS
+52 VTTSSDKYGSAMRGAAILAGENS
-65 VDSNWQMTFA
+65 GNATSRTGIT
-75 QNSSTGNPKYY
+75 SSTGTTAIFDF
-86 TSGSSVRLYADKTNG
+86 TS
-101 NGGSFTVQPTA
+101 
-112 ANTNKVLTKF
+112 
-122 ELKARSSY
+122 
-130 NRPFNVWVGDDP
+130 
-142 NNLTPISNPSYSNL
+142 ISNVGY
-156 IYTYQNSTGV
+156 V
-166 KYIKFQNAQTG
+166 KFTLSSQART
-177 NTNQL
+177 TAW
-182 HFEKI
+182 KI
-187 TFTYDV
+187 TYDNA
-193 SGGGAP
+193 GATA
-199 VTYDSLSYT
+199 TYDSLSYT

-229 ANFSDGTSQDVTS
+229 ANFSDGTSQ
-242 LVTFTPTVL
+242 
-251 ATTDTFVTASHT
+251 
-263 IGTVTQTVD
+263 
-272 ITGLTVAAAPV
+272 
-283 TLSSL
+283 
-288 THAGTLTKTS
+288 
-298 YTAGETFDPTGL
+298 
-310 TFTAT
+310 
-315 FSDNTSQTIAHTDL
+315 TIAHTDL
-329 VFSPTPLTTGTTS
+329 VFSPTSLTTGTTS
-342 VSASYTYDGVTK
+342 VSAFYTYDGVTK

-463 WNGAYSTTFVNKTK
+463 WNGAHSTTFVSKTK

-486 IYFRIFATENSLYCQ
+486 IYFRMFATENSLYCQ

-590 TVYVEG
+590 TVYVES

-659 ILEPGFVN
+659 VLEPGFVN

-708 ITFDTSG
+708 ITFDSSG
-715 NALIKSTVN
+715 NALIKSAVN

-782 ICHDRVTLLNHI
+782 ICHNRVTLLNHI
-794 RGRMTTAAQSEFDTN
+794 RGRMTTAAQSEFDSN
-809 TGELFV
+809 TGALFV

-852 SLFGISSIAGYY
+852 SFFGISAIAGYY

>member
-27 NNNDKEIGAKA
+27 NNREIMKA
-38 APTVH
+38 SAAVETYTYTTGDGTWVDQPNTRTYSTANFTFFHNKNNGSNIATTYAELRVYSGHSMEVYPT
-43 DWIAANQGF
+43 IAGSKVIKYIE
-52 TNGQDLVTTGPIS
+52 VTTSSDKYGSAMRGAAILAGENS
-65 VDSNWQMTFA
+65 GNATSRTGIT
-75 QNSSTGNPKYY
+75 SSTGTTAIFDF
-86 TSGSSVRLYADKTNG
+86 TS
-101 NGGSFTVQPTA
+101 
-112 ANTNKVLTKF
+112 
-122 ELKARSSY
+122 
-130 NRPFNVWVGDDP
+130 
-142 NNLTPISNPSYSNL
+142 ISNVGY
-156 IYTYQNSTGV
+156 V
-166 KYIKFQNAQTG
+166 KFTLSSQART
-177 NTNQL
+177 TAW
-182 HFEKI
+182 KI
-187 TFTYDV
+187 TYDNA
-193 SGGGAP
+193 GATA
-199 VTYDSLSYT
+199 TYDSLSYT

-229 ANFSDGTSQDVTS
+229 ANFSDGTSQ
-242 LVTFTPTVL
+242 
-251 ATTDTFVTASHT
+251 
-263 IGTVTQTVD
+263 
-272 ITGLTVAAAPV
+272 
-283 TLSSL
+283 
-288 THAGTLTKTS
+288 
-298 YTAGETFDPTGL
+298 
-310 TFTAT
+310 
-315 FSDNTSQTIAHTDL
+315 TIAHTDL
-329 VFSPTPLTTGTTS
+329 VFSPTSLTTGTTS

-463 WNGAYSTTFVNKTK
+463 WNGAYSTTFVSKTK

-486 IYFRIFATENSLYCQ
+486 IYFRMFATENSLYCQ

-590 TVYVEG
+590 TVYVES

-659 ILEPGFVN
+659 VLEPGFVN

-708 ITFDTSG
+708 ITFDSSG
-715 NALIKSTVN
+715 NALIKSAVN

-782 ICHDRVTLLNHI
+782 ICHNRVTLLNHI
-794 RGRMTTAAQSEFDTN
+794 RGRMTTAAQSEFDSN
-809 TGELFV
+809 TGALFV

-852 SLFGISSIAGYY
+852 SFFGISAIAGYY
-864 FFIKK
+864 FFVKK